1 MKRAVSS
8 SSNEPTEFQKKLRQ
22 MIDAEAKQNLL
33 DEPDDDVEMLVN
45 AIARTDVQVAKI
57 IIQPNAT
64 LAEKAFLEKFETS
77 ILTTLDPSGA
87 KKIIEIV
94 NLVISR
100 QIKPS
105 DLSGDKFR
113 YIIGGV
119 ARIGTAENI
128 LEKIP
133 NAAAFIHRFLFVPA
147 SQNNRLADCIDRWVM
162 LAVAPASQISIDV
175 FRRKPNGKFKTL
187 VSTPRSFENTVMV
200 VNNGINIKHYSLED
214 IDQKTREETLI
225 RYRHLIE
232 TLDFQLPAVISLY
245 FCSVVLRFAI
255 DIRMRV
261 QAIAKD
267 AAGVPLGKKLS
278 RATMAQTFRD
288 WDYQA
293 VGVSRDNISHT
304 RVYHKGARAFVFT
317 NAGDVLDVED
327 LEDDDD
333 FPCRLMIADLHA
345 VSSVEARGA
354 DIVIRHRQN
363 DADATLTV
371 SPVV

>member
-1 MKRAVSS
+1 
-8 SSNEPTEFQKKLRQ
+8 
-22 MIDAEAKQNLL
+22 
-33 DEPDDDVEMLVN
+33 
-45 AIARTDVQVAKI
+45 
-57 IIQPNAT
+57 
-64 LAEKAFLEKFETS
+64 
-77 ILTTLDPSGA
+77 
-87 KKIIEIV
+87 
-94 NLVISR
+94 VISR